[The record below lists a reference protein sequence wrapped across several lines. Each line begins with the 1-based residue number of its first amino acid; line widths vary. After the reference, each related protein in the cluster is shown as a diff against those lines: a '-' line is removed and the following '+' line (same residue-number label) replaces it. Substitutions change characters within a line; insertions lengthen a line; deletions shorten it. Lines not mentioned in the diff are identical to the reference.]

1 MAQPSYIQKTLRMK
15 PEVEKIFDDLE
26 KWHDHCRFNLLPFV
40 PSDMY
45 RSQEY
50 RNFQRS
56 QEYFERKARKESRA
70 RQESR

>member
-26 KWHDHCRFNLLPFV
+26 KWHDYCRFNLLPFV
-40 PSDMY
+40 PSDLY

-50 RNFQRS
+50 KHFSRPAWNGERRPYKGTRPNNRS
-56 QEYFERKARKESRA
+56 N
-70 RQESR
+70 